1 MRKSKSITDKEIVI
15 VNNKP
20 MWKKDF
26 DELKKED
33 SKSLF
38 IGITISTG
46 TDYMG
51 CGHDILLYIL
61 KVKNNKE
68 PKLKL
73 KNSKLYSEFE
83 FLGNESWIN
92 GYYPDNEFY
101 EYGSEFWSDSCEPS
115 LLKELFV
122 FKGGRGSTLDFEK
135 TIENINTHLDVEFE
149 IITSIGFDEMYSS
162 DFYQKTENIY
172 FTAFKYFN
180 EEVSE
185 YKKSRDLKCDRE
197 IYKLVKAEK

>member
-1 MRKSKSITDKEIVI
+1 MGKSKSITDKEIVI
-15 VNNKP
+15 VNGKP

-38 IGITISTG
+38 IGITISKG

-68 PKLKL
+68 PKLSLL
-73 KNSKLYSEFE
+73 KNNKIYSEYE
-83 FLGNESWIN
+83 FVGNESSIN
-92 GYYPDNEFY
+92 GYYPDNELY
-101 EYGSEFWSDSCEPS
+101 EYNSKFWSDPYESS
-115 LLKELFV
+115 SLKEIFE

-135 TIENINTHLDVEFE
+135 TIENINAYFDVEFE
-149 IITSIGFDEMYSS
+149 IIGLTSFDEMYSS
-162 DFYQKTENIY
+162 NDYQTTQSIY
-172 FTAFKYFN
+172 FVAYKYFIEIVN
-180 EEVSE
+180 D
-185 YKKSRDLKCDRE
+185 YKKSHNFKCSE
-197 IYKLVKAEK
+197 KMYKLIEI